1 MHCTGFIPS
10 YDTSRIGYY
19 HMSTHVHDMNV
30 KRSDKVTLQCDDL
43 SRVLLACVLVGVL
56 GYKVLQFQIYFVI
69 ALKLAAFAVC
79 LFGLYS
85 SVSLSFIFIVFDLL
99 VVLR

>member
-10 YDTSRIGYY
+10 YDTSRIGDY
-19 HMSTHVHDMNV
+19 HMSTHVHNMNV

-56 GYKVLQFQIYFVI
+56 GYEVLQFQILCHRSEARLLQYVY
-69 ALKLAAFAVC
+69 LVC
-79 LFGLYS
+79 TPPFLY
-85 SVSLSFIFIVFDLL
+85 
-99 VVLR
+99 